1 MISRSFAVF
10 LLGVLFAGPGTAQKT
25 LVGKV
30 TNLPIPRYVSI
41 RANEANLRVGPGGQ
55 YPVRW
60 RLMRASMP
68 VMIVDE
74 EEQWREVELYDGE
87 RGWLYAPLL
96 SGARTLYV
104 TASRAPLL
112 SKGKLDARVEAF
124 VEKGVVLRAKKCEPQ
139 WCEARKGDISGW
151 ISRSSVWGFL
161 PNEVFD

>member
-1 MISRSFAVF
+1 MIGRAFIVISLVVMFAVP
-10 LLGVLFAGPGTAQKT
+10 AEAQQT

-41 RANEANLRVGPGGQ
+41 RADEANLRVGPGGQ

-60 RLMRASMP
+60 RLMRAGMP
-68 VMIVDE
+68 VRIVDE

-87 RGWLYAPLL
+87 RGWLFGSLL

-104 TASRAPLL
+104 TDARAPLL
-112 SKGKLDARVEAF
+112 AKGKPKARVVAF
-124 VEKGVVLRAKKCEPQ
+124 VEKGVVLRAKRCEPG
-139 WCEARKGDISGW
+139 WCEVRKGDVSGW
-151 ISRSSVWGFL
+151 VSRSSVWGFL